1 MKTITAVLILAVVL
15 IFSYTFVAKFA
26 AKQDYQHCLMLN
38 IDSYITDSDINTL
51 IRNCEIQTG
60 YALDRELMP

>member
-38 IDSYITDSDINTL
+38 IDSYITDSDIDTL
-51 IRNCEIQTG
+51 IRNCELQTG
-60 YALDRELMP
+60 YIVDSDMLP